1 MQLGAGHAQERKAG
15 ALRAYLLGSISASAC
30 ASMRGTRREKWES
43 QCCIMMKLH
52 QRYVQL

>member
-30 ASMRGTRREKWES
+30 ASMRVGEPV
-43 QCCIMMKLH
+43 LH
-52 QRYVQL
+52 NDEVAPKVRAAVSS